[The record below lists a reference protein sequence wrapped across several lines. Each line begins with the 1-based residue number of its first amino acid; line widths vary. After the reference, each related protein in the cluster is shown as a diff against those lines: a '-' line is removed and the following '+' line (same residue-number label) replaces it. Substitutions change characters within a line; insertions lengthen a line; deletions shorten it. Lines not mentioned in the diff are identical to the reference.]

1 MKGEDEM
8 QFLLSGLLL
17 QIQPLHSSEQHTRA
31 HLEFYSQFEL
41 AQTSPNLRFPKMKNL
56 LQGL

>member
-1 MKGEDEM
+1 MKEEVEM
-8 QFLLSGLLL
+8 QFLLSELLL
-17 QIQPLHSSEQHTRA
+17 QTQPLHSSEKHTRA

-41 AQTSPNLRFPKMKNL
+41 AQTSPNLRFPKMKHL